1 MSYTRP
7 TDLPPPLAHD
17 ASVRPLHVH
26 LHGKLCDPASL
37 TGGVVIVIDALRASV
52 TITQALAKGA
62 TRVIPTLSVDDALQL
77 RSLRARSGPAD
88 GEQPAHLRARSA
100 SEGLSSSSSS
110 SSAYREVLLLGGE
123 RGGVLIPGFDLDN
136 SPLSYTRDRVEGKT
150 IIFTT
155 SNGTAALLHAKNAA
169 EILVGSFA
177 NVTAICKHVA
187 NDPRPVHILCAGTR
201 DEISL
206 DDILPA
212 GAMVEQLQSA
222 GRKLISDDS
231 GRLAHAAYQHAKST
245 GLREAMRATRGG
257 RPLVTM
263 GLGTDV
269 DFCSTPDTLPI
280 VPKFDV
286 SKGEIVLAG

>member
-1 MSYTRP
+1 M
-7 TDLPPPLAHD
+7 
-17 ASVRPLHVH
+17 
-26 LHGKLCDPASL
+26 
-37 TGGVVIVIDALRASV
+37 
-52 TITQALAKGA
+52 
-62 TRVIPTLSVDDALQL
+62 
-77 RSLRARSGPAD
+77 
-88 GEQPAHLRARSA
+88 
-100 SEGLSSSSSS
+100 
-110 SSAYREVLLLGGE
+110 GGE

-280 VPKFDV
+280 VPRCDAR
-286 SKGEIVLAG
+286 KGEIVLAG

>member
-1 MSYTRP
+1 M
-7 TDLPPPLAHD
+7 
-17 ASVRPLHVH
+17 
-26 LHGKLCDPASL
+26 
-37 TGGVVIVIDALRASV
+37 
-52 TITQALAKGA
+52 
-62 TRVIPTLSVDDALQL
+62 
-77 RSLRARSGPAD
+77 
-88 GEQPAHLRARSA
+88 
-100 SEGLSSSSSS
+100 
-110 SSAYREVLLLGGE
+110 GGE

-136 SPLSYTRDRVEGKT
+136 SPLSYTRERVQGKT

-155 SNGTAALLHAKNAA
+155 SNGTAALLHARNAA

-177 NVTAICKHVA
+177 NVTAICQRVA

-212 GAMVEQLQSA
+212 GAMVDQLLIA

-231 GRLAHAAYQHAKST
+231 GRLARAAFLHAKSI
-245 GLREAMRATRGG
+245 GLREAMRGSRGG

-263 GLGTDV
+263 GLGADV

-280 VPKFDV
+280 VPRFDV
-286 SKGEIVLAG
+286 AKGEIKA

>member
-7 TDLPPPLAHD
+7 ADLPPPLAHD

-26 LHGKLCDPASL
+26 LHGKLCDPAALS
-37 TGGVVIVIDALRASV
+37 GGVVIVIDALRASV
-52 TITQALAKGA
+52 TITQALASGA
-62 TRVIPTLSVDDALQL
+62 TRIIPALSVEDAKAAAP
-77 RSLRARSGPAD
+77 R
-88 GEQPAHLRARSA
+88 HLGA
-100 SEGLSSSSSS
+100 
-110 SSAYREVLLLGGE
+110 LLGGE

-136 SPLSYTRDRVEGKT
+136 SPLSYTRERVAGKT

-177 NVTAICKHVA
+177 NVSAICQRVA

-212 GAMVEQLQSA
+212 GAMVDQLLVA

-231 GRLAHAAYQHAKST
+231 GRLAHAAFQHAKSI
-245 GLREAMRATRGG
+245 GLREAMRSSRGG

-263 GLGTDV
+263 GLGADV

-280 VPKFDV
+280 VPRFDV
-286 SKGEIVLAG
+286 AKGDITA